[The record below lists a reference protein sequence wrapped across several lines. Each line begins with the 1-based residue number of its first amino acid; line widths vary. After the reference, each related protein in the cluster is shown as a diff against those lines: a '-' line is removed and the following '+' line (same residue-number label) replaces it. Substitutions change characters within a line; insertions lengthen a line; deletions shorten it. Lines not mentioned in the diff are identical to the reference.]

1 MTGLTFGAM
10 VGGEA
15 IRSARRLEEIGYESL
30 WVGGHIV
37 FYGPMPEQLTQ
48 LAALAMCS
56 EKATIGT
63 NVLVV
68 PLYHPTVVAKQIAT
82 IDHLS
87 GGRVTL
93 GVGVGGEYAK
103 EYASVEVPRNERGGR
118 ANESIEIYRKYWTG
132 EPVTHEGRYYHLED
146 IRMAPPPVQRP
157 GPPIWVG
164 GRSEAAARRAGRYGD
179 GYIPYMVSI
188 DHYPQRLDTIRATA
202 EAAGRDAEGIEQA
215 IFIFCCMGDTTAE
228 AEAVLQQRLGMM
240 YNQSFE
246 GIVGKYCIYGDADAC
261 AAGVERFAEAG
272 VRHFVLAPMPS
283 KEGEGDL
290 HERWMTGVL
299 SRFR

>member
-1 MTGLTFGAM
+1 MAEFKFGAM

-15 IRSARRLEEIGYESL
+15 IRTARRLEEIGYESL
-30 WVGGHIV
+30 WVGGHLI

-56 EKATIGT
+56 DTATIGT
-63 NVLVV
+63 NVLVA
-68 PLYHPTVVAKQIAT
+68 PLYHPTIVAKQIAT

-87 GGRVTL
+87 NGRVIL

-103 EYASVEVPRNERGGR
+103 EYAAVEVPRNERGSR
-118 ANESIEIYRKYWTG
+118 ANESIELIRELWSG
-132 EPVTHEGRYYHLED
+132 EPVTHHGRHFNLDD

-164 GRSEAAARRAGRYGD
+164 GRSEAAARRTGRYGD

-188 DHYPQRLDTIRATA
+188 DHYPERLVTIRETA
-202 EAAGRDAEGIEQA
+202 EAAGRDASAIERA
-215 IFIFCCMGDTTAE
+215 IFIFCCLGDTTAA
-228 AEAVLQQRLGMM
+228 AEAVLERGLGMM
-240 YNQSFE
+240 YNQSFA
-246 GIVGKYCIYGDADAC
+246 GIVGKYCIAGDADAC
-261 AAGVERFAEAG
+261 AAGVERFAAAG

-283 KEGEGDL
+283 RDGETGMQ
-290 HERWMTGVL
+290 ERWMTEVL